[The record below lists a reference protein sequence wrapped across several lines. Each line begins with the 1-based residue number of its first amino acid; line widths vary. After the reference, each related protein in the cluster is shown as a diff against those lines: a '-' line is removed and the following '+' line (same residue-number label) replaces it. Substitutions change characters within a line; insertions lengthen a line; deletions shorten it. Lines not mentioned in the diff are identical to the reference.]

1 MKSISP
7 KPPAVPPANHYSVA
21 LLRLGS
27 FLICAIGVLFLA
39 QPLHAADTPVPK
51 AQDASIPG
59 WKMSWVEPGPAI
71 VLVTQEGRKP
81 LEIAVGLARAQKA
94 GENDFFAVVGG
105 AIKNGRIP
113 TADEAAADTSLSG
126 LVKITDPAG
135 YAEWKA
141 KHQARVN

>member
-1 MKSISP
+1 MKSINP
-7 KPPAVPPANHYSVA
+7 KLPTIPHATHSSVA
-21 LLRLGS
+21 VFRLVSLLVCTIGAVFFAPTLG
-27 FLICAIGVLFLA
+27 
-39 QPLHAADTPVPK
+39 AADTPVPK
-51 AQDASIPG
+51 AQDVSVPG

-105 AIKNGRIP
+105 AIIDGRIP
-113 TADEAAADTSLSG
+113 SASEAAADTSLTG
-126 LVKITDPAG
+126 LVKITDSAG

-141 KHQARVN
+141 KH